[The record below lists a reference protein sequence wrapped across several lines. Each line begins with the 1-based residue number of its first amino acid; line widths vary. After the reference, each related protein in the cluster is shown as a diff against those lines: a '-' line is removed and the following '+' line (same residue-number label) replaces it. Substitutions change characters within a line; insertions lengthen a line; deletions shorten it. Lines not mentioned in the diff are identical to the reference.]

1 MLWCVLHCIAT
12 SFRVAVTISDIP
24 ASKLNEYRL
33 IEKDS
38 ITATHK
44 NIPPQS
50 VIQELLWVPPNLLSS
65 FSGGK
70 RPKHKLKSMYSL
82 SSIDRSANETVLRS
96 NSNLIFTTHNIL
108 Q

>member
-44 NIPPQS
+44 NIPP
-50 VIQELLWVPPNLLSS
+50 PN
-65 FSGGK
+65 
-70 RPKHKLKSMYSL
+70 
-82 SSIDRSANETVLRS
+82 
-96 NSNLIFTTHNIL
+96 